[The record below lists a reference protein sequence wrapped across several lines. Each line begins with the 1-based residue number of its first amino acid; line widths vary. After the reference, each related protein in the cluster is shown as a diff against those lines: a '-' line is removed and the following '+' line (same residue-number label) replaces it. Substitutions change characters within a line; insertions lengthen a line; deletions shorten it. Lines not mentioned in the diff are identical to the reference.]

1 MVEGFYRK
9 CYIAYTLFFKTIN
22 WSWRSALRQNNTI
35 DILKD
40 FNLFISYKAEFKHSC
55 QVKAVDMTAKK
66 TNIKSI
72 IDILD
77 YEYGHRSVGGDTKSG
92 DWYEAF
98 NHDSNL

>member
-1 MVEGFYRK
+1 
-9 CYIAYTLFFKTIN
+9 
-22 WSWRSALRQNNTI
+22 
-35 DILKD
+35 
-40 FNLFISYKAEFKHSC
+40 
-55 QVKAVDMTAKK
+55 MTAKK

-92 DWYEAF
+92 DWYEDF